1 MSARVNH
8 DWKEFVMKVLGIS
21 CSPRSGQT
29 TDQLVKAVLD
39 AVDPE
44 DSSLAKHQAELDAM
58 SN

>member
-1 MSARVNH
+1 
-8 DWKEFVMKVLGIS
+8 MKVLGIS